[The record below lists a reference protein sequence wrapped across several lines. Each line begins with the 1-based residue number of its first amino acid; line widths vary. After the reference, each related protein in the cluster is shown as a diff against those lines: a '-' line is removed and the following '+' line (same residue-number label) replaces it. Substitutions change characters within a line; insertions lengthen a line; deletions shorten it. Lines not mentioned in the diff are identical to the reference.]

1 MYIRWKNEWTTP
13 ALVGVGSF
21 LAGAGV
27 GALAY
32 RFKVDRDI
40 QRGLTAMQDAVDE
53 DVKVTWAPSSKDV
66 VIIDETVTTT
76 TETEIPIEDIPQY
89 VRQALLV
96 DQKTPDDIEE
106 DLAAIFK
113 RKMAEGPTQVKVHTE
128 EATAPTRNVF
138 EEIEWDAEAE
148 EGSRDPARPYVIHE
162 DDFFNH
168 ESGFPQTNLT
178 WYEGDNIMADE
189 NMVIV
194 YDPEKIL
201 GPLMWGHGTRDQD
214 GVYIRHEKNR
224 AEYFVQ
230 RVPGSYEHAA
240 YGAQAEAEGEAEDL
254 RHSQRIPKFR
264 IRD

>member
-40 QRGLTAMQDAVDE
+40 QRGLTAMQDAIDE
-53 DVKVTWAPSSKDV
+53 DVKVTWAPSSKDIV
-66 VIIDETVTTT
+66 VIDETVTTT
-76 TETEIPIEDIPQY
+76 TETEVEYNIPEY
-89 VRQALLV
+89 VRQALGGYI
-96 DQKTPDDIEE
+96 DKSDPHPGEE
-106 DLAAIFK
+106 VV
-113 RKMAEGPTQVKVHTE
+113 RAEHTE
-128 EATAPTRNVF
+128 EATRRNLEQESDDRRNIF
-138 EEIEWDAEAE
+138 EEIPWDAEAE
-148 EGSRDPARPYVIHE
+148 EESRDPARPYVIHE

-264 IRD
+264 IRE